1 MKSSSSLCS
10 KSAESASLQALSIS
24 VITKV
29 CELLITKTN
38 LIFLICRL
46 CFFCCVSLI
55 CSLYPTIK
63 MTFPMSDPK
72 TAKILI
78 EDDEPE
84 EVEKS
89 AREIEDEKQAMKDA
103 QQKIVSGFIGRGKPT
118 VSG

>member
-1 MKSSSSLCS
+1 
-10 KSAESASLQALSIS
+10 
-24 VITKV
+24 
-29 CELLITKTN
+29 
-38 LIFLICRL
+38 
-46 CFFCCVSLI
+46 
-55 CSLYPTIK
+55 
-63 MTFPMSDPK
+63 MSDPK